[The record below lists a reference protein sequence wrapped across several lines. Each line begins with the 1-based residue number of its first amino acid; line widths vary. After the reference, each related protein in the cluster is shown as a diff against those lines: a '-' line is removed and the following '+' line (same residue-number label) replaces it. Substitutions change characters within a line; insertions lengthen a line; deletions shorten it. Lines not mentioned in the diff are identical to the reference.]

1 MLLFPIPGRYAP
13 VKVNPL
19 PPHPATRERAGAWK
33 RTRKNDP
40 VIPPPGKFFIPMPL
54 RVPTYQLKYI
64 LRFQFLFG
72 ENVSNWFCFQFV
84 IVLYFTYNLK
94 QREMCDSRKYPYP
107 LPPTDGQWKFLGGG
121 GAKG

>member
-1 MLLFPIPGRYAP
+1 MLLFPIPARYAP
-13 VKVNPL
+13 VKLNPL
-19 PPHPATRERAGAWK
+19 PPPPATRERAGAWK

-40 VIPPPGKFFIPMPL
+40 VIPPPGKFFIPM
-54 RVPTYQLKYI
+54 RVPTYQLKYM

-72 ENVSNWFCFQFV
+72 ENVSNWFCFQFF

-107 LPPTDGQWKFLGGG
+107 LPPHGWSMEIARGWGC
-121 GAKG
+121 

>member
-19 PPHPATRERAGAWK
+19 PPPPATRERAGAWK

-40 VIPPPGKFFIPMPL
+40 VIPPPGKFFIPM
-54 RVPTYQLKYI
+54 RVPTYQLKYM

-72 ENVSNWFCFQFV
+72 ENVSNWFCFQFF
-84 IVLYFTYNLK
+84 IVL
-94 QREMCDSRKYPYP
+94 
-107 LPPTDGQWKFLGGG
+107 
-121 GAKG
+121 